1 MRWLVTCNLTHL
13 YGNCYRLRATSYLK
27 ESDFLFHSLRITVT
41 RSREKKM
48 KIKTFN
54 TKWGERI
61 TLREMTREEYL
72 EFRKNMT
79 AQRIAAQGENRIEKI
94 AIVK

>member
-1 MRWLVTCNLTHL
+1 
-13 YGNCYRLRATSYLK
+13 
-27 ESDFLFHSLRITVT
+27 
-41 RSREKKM
+41 M